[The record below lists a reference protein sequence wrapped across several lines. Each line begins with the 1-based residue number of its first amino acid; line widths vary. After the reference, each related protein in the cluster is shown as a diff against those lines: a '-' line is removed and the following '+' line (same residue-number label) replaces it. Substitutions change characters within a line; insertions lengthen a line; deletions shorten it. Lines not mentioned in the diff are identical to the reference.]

1 MLNLENREI
10 LFNFISAYNLLINQ
24 IVEQSNINKVY
35 RSLKMTKIFKSK
47 VLIIYINIIDKIDTN
62 IITELERYPN
72 KIIKLI
78 YENIQLLENIYQNL
92 KDYYIILYELI
103 SLSIDK
109 VAIQY

>member
-1 MLNLENREI
+1 M
-10 LFNFISAYNLLINQ
+10 
-24 IVEQSNINKVY
+24 
-35 RSLKMTKIFKSK
+35 
-47 VLIIYINIIDKIDTN
+47 
-62 IITELERYPN
+62 ERYPN

-109 VAIQY
+109 VAIQYRRLKLESKIYKLNIASII